1 MTSTTNTTA
10 NTTSSTSTT
19 SSTTTSSSSTPS
31 APQPFDL
38 LFKIVLVGDSGVG
51 KSNLLSRFTRNTFTV
66 DEKSTIG
73 VEFAT
78 RIIPMND
85 QKKIKAQIW
94 DTAGQERYRAITNA
108 YYRGALGAILVFDV
122 TRKTSFDNIPRW
134 LRELRDHANKDI
146 VLILVGN
153 KSDLVTPINTTSS
166 TTSTTTNTTNTNT
179 NNNTIPNNTNDEDTD
194 AQRQVNEQMAQ
205 QMAKDFDIP
214 YIETSAKS
222 GINVEDSFVN
232 VVTRIY
238 QTAFL
243 NKNADDRPK
252 LTNQGSGLKVDS
264 GEGKSRFEC
273 CLK

>member
-1 MTSTTNTTA
+1 MTSQ
-10 NTTSSTSTT
+10 STST
-19 SSTTTSSSSTPS
+19 SSTTSSSSSSSSPP
-31 APQPFDL
+31 APQPFDF

-78 RIIPMND
+78 RVIPMND
-85 QKKIKAQIW
+85 NKKIKAQIW

-153 KSDLVTPINTTSS
+153 KSDLVVSSSSSSTTTSS
-166 TTSTTTNTTNTNT
+166 TTTTTTPTNTNE
-179 NNNTIPNNTNDEDTD
+179 EDID
-194 AQRQVNEQMAQ
+194 AQRQVSEQMAQ
-205 QMAKDFDIP
+205 QMAKEYDIP
-214 YIETSAKS
+214 YVETSAKS
-222 GINVEDSFVN
+222 GINVEDAFVN

-243 NKNADDRPK
+243 NKTPNDQPK
-252 LTNQGSGLKVDS
+252 LVNQGSGLKVDS

-273 CLK
+273 CIK

>member
-1 MTSTTNTTA
+1 MTSQSS
-10 NTTSSTSTT
+10 SSTSTT
-19 SSTTTSSSSTPS
+19 TSTSSTSSSSPPP
-31 APQPFDL
+31 PQPFDF

-85 QKKIKAQIW
+85 HKKIKAQIW

-153 KSDLVTPINTTSS
+153 KSDLVTPTTSTTTS
-166 TTSTTTNTTNTNT
+166 TTSTTSNTTPTNTNE
-179 NNNTIPNNTNDEDTD
+179 EDID

-205 QMAKDFDIP
+205 QMAKEYDIP

-222 GINVEDSFVN
+222 GINVEDAFVN

-252 LTNQGSGLKVDS
+252 LANQGSGLKVDS

-273 CLK
+273 CIK

>member
-1 MTSTTNTTA
+1 MGIILVANSTPIVDF
-10 NTTSSTSTT
+10 SSTVNVLRVKRDNK
-19 SSTTTSSSSTPS
+19 
-31 APQPFDL
+31 FDL
-38 LFKIVLVGDSGVG
+38 PTPESPTKTILNNKSKGWGADGVDDDDDDVVDDVVDDELVV
-51 KSNLLSRFTRNTFTV
+51 
-66 DEKSTIG
+66 
-73 VEFAT
+73 FAV
-78 RIIPMND
+78 
-85 QKKIKAQIW
+85 
-94 DTAGQERYRAITNA
+94 
-108 YYRGALGAILVFDV
+108 VFDV